1 MASASSPLPWTRVP
15 PAGMDDMTTRMTPV
29 QPLARAAS
37 DNSLLAS
44 LSSDD
49 FAQLCM
55 ELEHVPFHVRD
66 VLYEPGEEMKYVYF
80 PTSGCI
86 SLVQIM
92 QTGTVEVGTVGFEGM
107 AGLPLLLHGTSAP
120 TRALVQIEGDGY
132 RIATAAFLRIIALSD
147 STYRIM
153 LRFALAFFN
162 QVGQSVACNR
172 LHSLEERCARWLLIT
187 HDRVEGDEFRL
198 TQEFLSFMLGVH
210 RPAVTLAAGVLQR
223 AGYIHYSRGKIVI
236 TDRAGLESVACACY
250 QATRDDYAQL
260 IGARTG

>member
-1 MASASSPLPWTRVP
+1 M
-15 PAGMDDMTTRMTPV
+15 GNMTTKLTPS
-29 QPLARAAS
+29 QAPARTAS
-37 DNSLLAS
+37 ENALLAS
-44 LSSDD
+44 LSPDD

-55 ELEHVPFHVRD
+55 ELEHVRLHVHD
-66 VLYEPGEEMKYVYF
+66 VLYEPGEEIKYVYF

-86 SLVQIM
+86 SMVHVM

-107 AGLPLLLHGTSAP
+107 VGLPLLLHGTSAS
-120 TRALVQIEGDGY
+120 TRALVQVEGDAY

-147 STYRIM
+147 STYRSL

-162 QVGQSVACNR
+162 QVAQCVACNR

-187 HDRVEGDEFRL
+187 HDRVQGDEFRL

-210 RPAVTLAAGVLQR
+210 RPAVTLAAGALQK

-250 QATRDDYAQL
+250 QATRDDYAKL
-260 IGARTG
+260 LGTRTS